1 MRFRSKS
8 LAAVVAAVPLG
19 VLGAGTAGQIS
30 PVTLQGVALQPQAL
44 LFVSP

>member
-8 LAAVVAAVPLG
+8 LRAVVAAVPLASC
-19 VLGAGTAGQIS
+19 AGTAGQIS